1 MSLMQAEFYGYILL
15 AKKRVI
21 EEGAREKALTV
32 VFWPN
37 SAAKPFSRVCGG
49 VRERGGKAGYYGEVS
64 DRASRQLVAMMCGR
78 QMGIPSD
85 FSLR

>member
-32 VFWPN
+32 VF
-37 SAAKPFSRVCGG
+37 
-49 VRERGGKAGYYGEVS
+49 
-64 DRASRQLVAMMCGR
+64 
-78 QMGIPSD
+78 
-85 FSLR
+85 